1 MNKRRIPPETSYQL
15 EVTELVKL
23 FKGIIR
29 HLDHKYFFQ
38 FRIHLSKG
46 LYEWARSLKFHPS
59 PGN

>member
-29 HLDHKYFFQ
+29 SQVLFSVSNSFV
-38 FRIHLSKG
+38 
-46 LYEWARSLKFHPS
+46 
-59 PGN
+59 